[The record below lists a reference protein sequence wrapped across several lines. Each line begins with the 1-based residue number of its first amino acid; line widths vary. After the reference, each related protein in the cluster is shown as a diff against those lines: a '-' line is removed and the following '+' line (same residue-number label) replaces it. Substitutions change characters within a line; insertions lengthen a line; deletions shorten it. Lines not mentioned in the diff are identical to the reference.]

1 MYVFLRRRS
10 IVPGVLRFFP
20 ARVAVL
26 AGMVW
31 WCSLGDVGELQ
42 LALGLGVAVRTEE
55 LKAQPE
61 RLEELLVSMEETNV
75 VAQAKEA
82 MQQLPRSLML
92 GLSQVGIERRPK
104 SY

>member
-1 MYVFLRRRS
+1 M
-10 IVPGVLRFFP
+10 
-20 ARVAVL
+20 AVL